1 MHCFTAWTKSSQE
14 NPKCIWWSVDC
25 ITEILLL
32 CESKCCRDHN
42 LPVAAEV
49 NCVRVQANCIKSFAL
64 RYCHLDPHSPFKSTL
79 EALLRVYF
87 QRSAA
92 YLIETPRSSSILI
105 YILGRYCLQLLP
117 VCIIPENRHIFL
129 LNVNIC

>member
-1 MHCFTAWTKSSQE
+1 MYCFTTWTKSSQE

-49 NCVRVQANCIKSFAL
+49 NCVRVQANYKKLCSQVLPLGSSFTLQIYFRSPAKSLFSKKCCLSGRDAKVFL
-64 RYCHLDPHSPFKSTL
+64 HFNIYFR
-79 EALLRVYF
+79 EILLAVASSVHNTRE
-87 QRSAA
+87 QA
-92 YLIETPRSSSILI
+92 YLSA
-105 YILGRYCLQLLP
+105 
-117 VCIIPENRHIFL
+117 
-129 LNVNIC
+129 